1 MIIKLLIQRFIIRHL
16 SDSRRDHCPRLC
28 YWSLII
34 PCLELKNGSFQF
46 TLHAYDSCV
55 LALLW
60 WTRRDMF
67 TVFCD
72 TAVSMSLRGEICPLL
87 KPELHPVR
95 RSLAASSL
103 CSPQGHHRAAEMSR
117 HARGV
122 FYFIPWSI
130 CGCSSYRE
138 GQLCNHNQRLIPD
151 LIEDT

>member
-1 MIIKLLIQRFIIRHL
+1 
-16 SDSRRDHCPRLC
+16 
-28 YWSLII
+28 
-34 PCLELKNGSFQF
+34 
-46 TLHAYDSCV
+46 
-55 LALLW
+55 
-60 WTRRDMF
+60 MF